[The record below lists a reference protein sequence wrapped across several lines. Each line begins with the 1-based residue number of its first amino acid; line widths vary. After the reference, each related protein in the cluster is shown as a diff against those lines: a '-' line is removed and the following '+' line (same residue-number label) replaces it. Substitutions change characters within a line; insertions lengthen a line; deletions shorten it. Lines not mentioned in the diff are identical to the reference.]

1 MPEPIVP
8 FTMIGIIVVVALA
21 ISTLIRKLGQNEVIG
36 FILAGFLL
44 GPFWLNLLNPEDP
57 LIQVFSDL
65 GLFVLLF
72 YLGLELSWKEFLS
85 AGSAV
90 FGLAIIDLA
99 LIMGLGTASLI
110 ALGYSPFFAI
120 AVGAMLTNTSTAI
133 VAKFVIDKNIM
144 NLNGAKVSLSINV
157 LQDFL
162 GIMILV
168 LLTSISKAQSGG
180 AIALL
185 STAFTALVFAA
196 GVFYAVHYFSRIV
209 ESWVKQQGFGQ
220 VKMALYAVGVG
231 IIVAALGDYIGLSSS
246 LGAYFAGFALSET
259 SSGKRIKRDIA
270 FLMDFFLVFF
280 FVAFGTTI
288 FYDPVVKRVVLPAF
302 SDLVSIVLVAIL
314 LSFITLL
321 GHSFSTRIFG
331 ALFGLSSEDATLSA
345 ILLFPLGEFLIV
357 IATVV
362 AGMLSVVEAKTVNAL
377 AFLLILITLLM
388 FQPAYNMRHL
398 HEKLFSA
405 IPRIPQPKKKTVL
418 KANTPYTIRL
428 AKSMAYNLF
437 IVLCLAWLTVLF
449 YYDLPRFGV
458 PIIYSRQI
466 TAFLV
471 FAFFA
476 SVPFFKAVNAF
487 RKIIRHTIHSP
498 F

>member
-1 MPEPIVP
+1 MPDPIVP
-8 FTMIGIIVVVALA
+8 FTMVGIIVIVALA
-21 ISTLIRKLGQNEVIG
+21 ISTFIRKLGQNEVIG

-44 GPFWLNLLNPEDP
+44 GPCCLGLLNPEEP
-57 LIQVFSDL
+57 LIQVFSEL

-72 YLGLELSWKEFLS
+72 YLGIELSWKEFLS

-90 FGLAIIDLA
+90 FGLAIIDLL
-99 LIMGLGTASLI
+99 LIMGLGIGALL

-144 NLNGAKVSLSINV
+144 HLNGAKVALSINV

-168 LLTSISKAQSGG
+168 LLTSVSKAHSGG
-180 AIALL
+180 IIALL
-185 STAFTALVFAA
+185 STAFTALVFAV

-209 ESWVKQQGFGQ
+209 ERWVKQQGFGQ
-220 VKMALYAVGVG
+220 IKMALYAIGVG

-259 SSGKRIKRDIA
+259 SSGKRIKRDIV

-288 FYDPVVKRVVLPAF
+288 FYDPALKKVVLPTF
-302 SDLVSIVLVAIL
+302 NDFISIVLVAIL
-314 LSFITLL
+314 LSLITLL

-331 ALFGLSSEDATLSA
+331 ALFGLSAEDATLSA

-362 AGMLSVVEAKTVNAL
+362 AGMLTVVEAKTVNAL

-388 FQPAYNMRHL
+388 FQPAYNLQHL
-398 HEKLFSA
+398 HQKLFSA
-405 IPRIPQPKKKTVL
+405 IPRLPKPKEKTVL
-418 KANTPYTIRL
+418 KTNTPYTIKL
-428 AKSMAYNLF
+428 AKSMAFNLF
-437 IVLCLAWLTVLF
+437 IVLCLAWLTVLL
-449 YYDLPRFGV
+449 YYDLPRFNV

-466 TAFLV
+466 TSFLI

-476 SVPFFKAVNAF
+476 SVPFFKAVTAF
-487 RKIIRHTIHSP
+487 RKIVRHTMHAP